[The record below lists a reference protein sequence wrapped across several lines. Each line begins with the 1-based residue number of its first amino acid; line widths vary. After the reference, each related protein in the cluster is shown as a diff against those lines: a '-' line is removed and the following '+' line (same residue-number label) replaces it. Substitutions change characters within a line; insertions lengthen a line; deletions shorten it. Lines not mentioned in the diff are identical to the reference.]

1 MSKTFLAFNLT
12 LALLLASCSGRP
24 ADLLPEQDPQVG
36 IATINGKDARNSD
49 LKIWAP
55 SRSLG
60 TTPVEVTASDDTLVG
75 KVELFLNGSSVGI
88 LEANKDKK
96 VFQNPFAFTVGF
108 EPQSGGETA
117 TLRAVATDN
126 ANNTTSQEIK
136 VYIDTTPPVVEIQ
149 PIQGLAGATAGSF
162 QGDIIVSGRA
172 FDSES
177 GLARDLLT
185 GLKVKAYLNDDFD
198 NPLNVDPDDKTILS
212 SFSTQ
217 IGGLNDGVHTIY
229 MFAYNGANVIATDIL
244 NFTIH
249 TPSTQP

>member
-1 MSKTFLAFNLT
+1 MKYFLIFNLT

-36 IATINGKDARNSD
+36 ITTINGKDARNSE

-60 TTPVEVTASDDTLVG
+60 TTPVEVTASDDTFIG
-75 KVELFLNGSSVGI
+75 KVELFLNGSSVGV

-96 VFQNPFAFTVGF
+96 IFQNPFSFSVGF

-117 TLRAVATDN
+117 SLRAVATDN

-136 VYIDTTPPVVEIQ
+136 VFVDSTPPVVEIQ

-162 QGDIIVSGRA
+162 QGNVIVSGRA

-177 GLARDLLT
+177 GIASDISNKLI
-185 GLKVKAYLNDDFD
+185 VKAYINDDTD
-198 NPLNVDPDDKTILS
+198 NPINVDPDDKTVLS
-212 SFSTQ
+212 NFSTQ
-217 IGGLNDGVHTIY
+217 VGGLSDGVHTIY
-229 MFAYNGANVIATDIL
+229 MYAYNGANVIATDVV
-244 NFTIH
+244 NFVIDN
-249 TPSTQP
+249 P